1 MSAAAVGISQDNN
14 IKVALP
20 MEHEQGEFDKMDTEC
35 AARAAHP
42 RLLARPDPPARFC
55 RRLSLALYISL
66 GFLGLEM
73 FGMLGGFS
81 IFRSG
86 VSLFYILM
94 HFVGCVM
101 LSFFITESW
110 HYVTYWYIFAFCSAA
125 PALLELW
132 CAPRPRA
139 RAPVLVPALV
149 TVGWRPCARVR
160 AWADPCRAAVV
171 AASS

>member
-1 MSAAAVGISQDNN
+1 
-14 IKVALP
+14 

-35 AARAAHP
+35 AARAARP
-42 RLLARPDPPARFC
+42 CLLACPHPPARFC

>member
-1 MSAAAVGISQDNN
+1 M
-14 IKVALP
+14 L
-20 MEHEQGEFDKMDTEC
+20 
-35 AARAAHP
+35 
-42 RLLARPDPPARFC
+42 C

-86 VSLFYILM
+86 VSMFYILM

-139 RAPVLVPALV
+139 RVPVPVTVPVLVSVLGL
-149 TVGWRPCARVR
+149 TR
-160 AWADPCRAAVV
+160 AGLLF

>member
-1 MSAAAVGISQDNN
+1 MQDNN

-35 AARAAHP
+35 AALAARP
-42 RLLARPDPPARFC
+42 CLLAALTRAPAL

-86 VSLFYILM
+86 VSMFYILM

-132 CAPRPRA
+132 CAP
-139 RAPVLVPALV
+139 VLVLV
-149 TVGWRPCARVR
+149 CSRPCLG
-160 AWADPCRAAVV
+160 
-171 AASS
+171 

>member
-1 MSAAAVGISQDNN
+1 
-14 IKVALP
+14 
-20 MEHEQGEFDKMDTEC
+20 
-35 AARAAHP
+35 
-42 RLLARPDPPARFC
+42 
-55 RRLSLALYISL
+55 
-66 GFLGLEM
+66 
-73 FGMLGGFS
+73 MLGGFS

-86 VSLFYILM
+86 VSMFYILM

-139 RAPVLVPALV
+139 SCARACARARAFAPVLASVLGLTRAGLPLSQHH
-149 TVGWRPCARVR
+149 PENIVR
-160 AWADPCRAAVV
+160 ELAGLGSPQHPGCFASVNVAVINCVSSKRSAA
-171 AASS
+171 